1 MIVTTKNVSKFFGL
15 YYESVTK
22 KRNPILIDEDLVNA
36 TETSMGA
43 NVLMEFRRITHM
55 VFGLPYYKINKD
67 KVGTWINYTL
77 VDVASV
83 GFGKF
88 RVNDSNFFSFKD
100 KDKICILENPKVRLD
115 SENRFHSVTDASIE
129 FEDMQFYHI
138 HGVSFGIKSST
149 IFRRQYDFKKQYDGK
164 PLMKKLISPFL
175 SDVNLWKKIT
185 ERKLTV
191 WKLLSLTN
199 IEQRRVALEYYG
211 PEIIFESLKPK
222 LIDKSSRGNK
232 LWKCV
237 VEVPQN
243 NNTRS
248 LDLVFLEYGCPS
260 TERKYI
266 SFVEPRFTKADEAM
280 AWKHNMTETEYD
292 KLKIET

>member
-1 MIVTTKNVSKFFGL
+1 MIVTTKSVSKFFEL

-55 VFGLPYYKINKD
+55 VFGLPYYKVNKD

-149 IFRRQYDFKKQYDGK
+149 RGFLRSALMSNKGK
-164 PLMKKLISPFL
+164 TRLTSPFL
-175 SDVNLWKKIT
+175 ADVNLWKKIT
-185 ERKLTV
+185 ERKLSV
-191 WKLLSLTN
+191 LELLNLTN
-199 IEQRRVALEYYG
+199 IEQRSVALEYYG

-237 VEVPQN
+237 VEVREHGT
-243 NNTRS
+243 TRD
-248 LDLVFLEYGCPS
+248 LDLAFLEYGCPS

>member
-1 MIVTTKNVSKFFGL
+1 MIVKTKSVSEFFRL

-22 KRNPILIDEDLVNA
+22 KRNPILIDEDVV

-43 NVLMEFRRITHM
+43 NVLMEFRRITNM
-55 VFGLPYYKINKD
+55 VFGLPYGHVPTEVRD
-67 KVGTWINYTL
+67 RHAGGTDVGMWIN
-77 VDVASV
+77 
-83 GFGKF
+83 F

-237 VEVPQN
+237 VEVPER
-243 NNTRS
+243 NNTRG